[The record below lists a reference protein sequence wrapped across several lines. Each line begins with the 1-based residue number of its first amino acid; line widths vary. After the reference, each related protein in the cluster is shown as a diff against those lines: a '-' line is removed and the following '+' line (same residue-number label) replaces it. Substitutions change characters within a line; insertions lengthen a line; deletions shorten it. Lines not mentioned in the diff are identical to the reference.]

1 MIKAIR
7 RTVAALT
14 VTVLA
19 FQAVASFL
27 SWVEHQDES
36 VAEYIPGTCNIGK
49 GEVRRRQLVALL
61 GLFFSV
67 TTLLAFNTVD
77 APTEI
82 RLGIFFP
89 LMVASVGF
97 VQSRSKFCLA
107 YGFAGTFNVGKMGD
121 IKRVASKEDRAA
133 DRKTALVIL
142 GKSFL
147 LAALATAVV
156 LVLPF

>member
-1 MIKAIR
+1 MKMSLKMPDI
-7 RTVAALT
+7 
-14 VTVLA
+14 
-19 FQAVASFL
+19 
-27 SWVEHQDES
+27 
-36 VAEYIPGTCNIGK
+36 EYIPGTCNIGK
-49 GEVRRRQLVALL
+49 GEVRKRQLVALV

-67 TTLLAFNTVD
+67 TTLLAFSTVET
-77 APTEI
+77 PTAA

-97 VQSRSKFCLA
+97 IQSRSKFCLA

-121 IKRVASKEDRAA
+121 IKRVSSKEDRAA

>member
-1 MIKAIR
+1 MPDI
-7 RTVAALT
+7 
-14 VTVLA
+14 
-19 FQAVASFL
+19 Q
-27 SWVEHQDES
+27 
-36 VAEYIPGTCNIGK
+36 YIPGTCNIGK
-49 GEVRRRQLVALL
+49 GEVRKRQLVALV
-61 GLFFSV
+61 GVFFTISTLF
-67 TTLLAFNTVD
+67 AFNTVD
-77 APTEI
+77 TPTEV

-121 IKRVASKEDRAA
+121 IKRVSSKEDRAA

-147 LAALATAVV
+147 LAAIATAVV

>member
-1 MIKAIR
+1 MKMSLKVPDI
-7 RTVAALT
+7 
-14 VTVLA
+14 
-19 FQAVASFL
+19 Q
-27 SWVEHQDES
+27 
-36 VAEYIPGTCNIGK
+36 YIPGTCNIGK
-49 GEVRRRQLVALL
+49 GEVRKRQLVALV
-61 GLFFSV
+61 GLFFTIS
-67 TTLLAFNTVD
+67 TLFAFNTVD
-77 APTEI
+77 TPTEV

-121 IKRVASKEDRAA
+121 IKRVSSKEDRAA

>member
-1 MIKAIR
+1 MKMSSKMPEI
-7 RTVAALT
+7 
-14 VTVLA
+14 
-19 FQAVASFL
+19 
-27 SWVEHQDES
+27 
-36 VAEYIPGTCNIGK
+36 EYIPGSCNIGK
-49 GEVRRRQLVALL
+49 GEVRKRQAVGLIGLVISISYVL
-61 GLFFSV
+61 S
-67 TTLLAFNTVD
+67 FNAID
-77 APTEI
+77 APAI
-82 RLGIFFP
+82 YRFGIFFP

-121 IKRVASKEDRAA
+121 IKRVTSKEDRAA
-133 DRKTALVIL
+133 DRKTALAIL

>member
-1 MIKAIR
+1 MRMNSKMPE
-7 RTVAALT
+7 V
-14 VTVLA
+14 
-19 FQAVASFL
+19 
-27 SWVEHQDES
+27 
-36 VAEYIPGTCNIGK
+36 EYIPGTCNIGK
-49 GEVRRRQLVALL
+49 GEVRRRQLVGLVGLL
-61 GLFFSV
+61 FSIS
-67 TTLLAFNTVD
+67 TLLTFNTVD

-89 LMVASVGF
+89 LMVAAVGF
-97 VQSRSKFCLA
+97 VQSRTKFCFA
-107 YGFAGTFNVGKMGD
+107 YGLAGTFNVGKLGD

-133 DRKTALVIL
+133 DRKTALMIL

>member
-1 MIKAIR
+1 MPEI
-7 RTVAALT
+7 
-14 VTVLA
+14 
-19 FQAVASFL
+19 Q
-27 SWVEHQDES
+27 
-36 VAEYIPGTCNIGK
+36 YIPGSCNIGT
-49 GEVRRRQLVALL
+49 GEIRRRQLVALV
-61 GLFFSV
+61 GLFFSIS
-67 TTLLAFNTVD
+67 TLLTFNAVD
-77 APTEI
+77 APTSI

-107 YGFAGTFNVGKMGD
+107 YGFAGTFNIGKMGD
-121 IKRVASKEDRAA
+121 IKRVTSKEDRQA
-133 DRKTALVIL
+133 DRVTALKIL

>member
-1 MIKAIR
+1 MKMSLKMPE
-7 RTVAALT
+7 V
-14 VTVLA
+14 
-19 FQAVASFL
+19 Q
-27 SWVEHQDES
+27 
-36 VAEYIPGTCNIGK
+36 YIPGTCNIGK
-49 GEVRRRQLVALL
+49 GEVRKRQIVALV

-67 TTLLAFNTVD
+67 TTLLAFSTVETTT
-77 APTEI
+77 AV

-156 LVLPF
+156 LVIPF

>member
-1 MIKAIR
+1 MNLKMPE
-7 RTVAALT
+7 V
-14 VTVLA
+14 
-19 FQAVASFL
+19 Q
-27 SWVEHQDES
+27 
-36 VAEYIPGTCNIGK
+36 YIPGSCNIGK
-49 GEVRRRQLVALL
+49 GEVRRRQLVALV
-61 GLFFSV
+61 GLFFSIS
-67 TTLLAFNTVD
+67 TLLAFNTVD
-77 APTEI
+77 APTEV

-121 IKRVASKEDRAA
+121 IKRVVSKEDRAA

>member
-1 MIKAIR
+1 MPDI
-7 RTVAALT
+7 
-14 VTVLA
+14 
-19 FQAVASFL
+19 
-27 SWVEHQDES
+27 
-36 VAEYIPGTCNIGK
+36 EYIPGTCNIGK
-49 GEVRRRQLVALL
+49 GEVRRRQLVALV
-61 GLFFSV
+61 GLFFSIS
-67 TTLLAFNTVD
+67 TLLAFSTVD
-77 APTEI
+77 TPSEI

-147 LAALATAVV
+147 LAAIATAVV

>member
-1 MIKAIR
+1 MNLKMPEI
-7 RTVAALT
+7 
-14 VTVLA
+14 
-19 FQAVASFL
+19 Q
-27 SWVEHQDES
+27 
-36 VAEYIPGTCNIGK
+36 YIPGSCNIGK
-49 GEVRRRQLVALL
+49 GEIRRRQLVALV
-61 GLFFSV
+61 GLFFTV
-67 TTLLAFNTVD
+67 VTLLTFSTGDTPTVM
-77 APTEI
+77 
-82 RLGIFFP
+82 RLGVFFP

>member
-1 MIKAIR
+1 MILLQIPGSMKMNLKMPE
-7 RTVAALT
+7 V
-14 VTVLA
+14 
-19 FQAVASFL
+19 Q
-27 SWVEHQDES
+27 
-36 VAEYIPGTCNIGK
+36 YIPGSCNIGK
-49 GEVRRRQLVALL
+49 GEVRKRQIVALV
-61 GLFFSV
+61 GLFFTV
-67 TTLLAFNTVD
+67 VTLLTFSTVD
-77 APTEI
+77 TPTEI

-133 DRKTALVIL
+133 DRKTALKIL

-147 LAALATAVV
+147 LAAIATAVV

>member
-1 MIKAIR
+1 MSLKMPDI
-7 RTVAALT
+7 
-14 VTVLA
+14 
-19 FQAVASFL
+19 Q
-27 SWVEHQDES
+27 
-36 VAEYIPGTCNIGK
+36 YIPGTCNIGK
-49 GEVRRRQLVALL
+49 GEVRKRQLVALV
-61 GLFFSV
+61 GLFFSIS
-67 TTLLAFNTVD
+67 TLFAFNAVD
-77 APTEI
+77 TPTEV
-82 RLGIFFP
+82 RLSIFFP

-97 VQSRSKFCLA
+97 IQSRSKFCLA

>member
-1 MIKAIR
+1 MKMNLKMPE
-7 RTVAALT
+7 V
-14 VTVLA
+14 
-19 FQAVASFL
+19 Q
-27 SWVEHQDES
+27 
-36 VAEYIPGTCNIGK
+36 YIPGSCNIGK
-49 GEVRRRQLVALL
+49 GEVRKRQIVALV
-61 GLFFSV
+61 GLFFTV
-67 TTLLAFNTVD
+67 VTLLTFSTVD
-77 APTEI
+77 TPTEI

-133 DRKTALVIL
+133 DRKTALKIL
-142 GKSFL
+142 KKSFL
-147 LAALATAVV
+147 LAAIATAVV

>member
-1 MIKAIR
+1 MRMNSKMPEI
-7 RTVAALT
+7 
-14 VTVLA
+14 
-19 FQAVASFL
+19 
-27 SWVEHQDES
+27 
-36 VAEYIPGTCNIGK
+36 EYIPGTCNIGK
-49 GEVRRRQLVALL
+49 GEVRRRQLVALV
-61 GLFFSV
+61 GLFFSIS
-67 TTLLAFNTVD
+67 TLLTFNTVD
-77 APTEI
+77 APAEI

-107 YGFAGTFNVGKMGD
+107 YGFAGTFNVGKLGD
-121 IKRVASKEDRAA
+121 IRRVASKEDRAA

>member
-1 MIKAIR
+1 MSLKMPDI
-7 RTVAALT
+7 
-14 VTVLA
+14 
-19 FQAVASFL
+19 
-27 SWVEHQDES
+27 
-36 VAEYIPGTCNIGK
+36 EYIPGTCNIGK
-49 GEVRRRQLVALL
+49 GEVRKRQLVALV

-67 TTLLAFNTVD
+67 TTLLAFSTVET
-77 APTEI
+77 PTAA

-121 IKRVASKEDRAA
+121 IKRVTSKEDRAA